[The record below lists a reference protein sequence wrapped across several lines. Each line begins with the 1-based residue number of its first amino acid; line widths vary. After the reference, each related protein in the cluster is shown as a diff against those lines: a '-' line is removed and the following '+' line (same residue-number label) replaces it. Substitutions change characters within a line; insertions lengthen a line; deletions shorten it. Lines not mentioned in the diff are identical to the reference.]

1 MEVFLMFAINDL
13 YGYKNYSFL
22 NKLLEGVITKL
33 KLDNAIFSIVFVD
46 DEKMREINKKYRNK
60 DETTDVLSF
69 AFEDNENI
77 KYNEFRVLGDI
88 YISIPKMQA
97 QALEYEHSEKKELAF
112 LVVHGLLHLLG
123 YDHMTDQEEKE
134 MFTLQEALLNEKI

>member
-1 MEVFLMFAINDL
+1 MFAINDL

>member
-1 MEVFLMFAINDL
+1 MFAINDL

-97 QALEYEHSEKKELAF
+97 QALEYELSEKKELAF

>member
-1 MEVFLMFAINDL
+1 MYAINDL
-13 YGYKNYSFL
+13 YGYKNYAFL
-22 NKLLEGVITKL
+22 NKLLEKVITKL
-33 KLDNAIFSIVFVD
+33 KLENAIFSIVFID
-46 DEKMREINKKYRNK
+46 DEKMQEINKQYRNK

-69 AFEDNENI
+69 AFEDNEDI

-97 QALEYEHSEKKELAF
+97 QALEYDNSEKSELAF

-123 YDHMTDQEEKE
+123 YDHMTDKEEKE
-134 MFTLQEALLNEKI
+134 MFSLQEALLNGEI